1 MRARLREGRAP
12 GAEAEDGEEQRAWQ
26 RQRQMTTEEITEAEA
41 EAEAEAEDGG
51 GKRVGQRLRPRRMTP
66 QITYG

>member
-12 GAEAEDGEEQRAWQ
+12 GAEAEDGEEQRACQ
-26 RQRQMTTEEITEAEA
+26 RQRQRTTEEITEA